1 MADPLMP
8 RPGSRVVHPRFEE
21 HLRPTAT
28 GTMTADAVITRDA
41 GPGVFDPIT
50 RKTVQLPDAT
60 VYTGPARV
68 QTMLRLNQPVQFG
81 GQQVNLHRYQ
91 VSIEW
96 TGVIRVDDTVTFT
109 AASDPSLVGR
119 RMRVLDVVVSS
130 LELQRDLTCEDVLG

>member
-1 MADPLMP
+1 
-8 RPGSRVVHPRFEE
+8 
-21 HLRPTAT
+21 
-28 GTMTADAVITRDA
+28 MTASAVITRDA
-41 GPGVFDPIT
+41 GPGVFDPLT
-50 RKTVQLPDAT
+50 RKTAQLPDAT

-96 TGVIRVDDTVTFT
+96 TGVVRVDDTVTFT
-109 AASDPSLVGR
+109 AASDQALVGR